1 MKELN
6 STAMNMVSGAG
17 GLVDGDGV
25 GAFWGSILGAID
37 GFGTGAAVGGKY
49 GGAGGWIVGGI
60 AQLVGLT
67 ASAVGGGIGGY
78 LYGGIVGYDKAKD
91 YIETYR
97 KM

>member
-1 MKELN
+1 MKELTFAETT
-6 STAMNMVSGAG
+6 SVSGAG
-17 GLVDGDGV
+17 GLMDGDGV

-60 AQLVGLT
+60 SQLVGLT
-67 ASAVGGGIGGY
+67 VCAVGAGIGGY
-78 LYGGIVGYDKAKD
+78 LYGGILGYEKAQA

-97 KM
+97 NM